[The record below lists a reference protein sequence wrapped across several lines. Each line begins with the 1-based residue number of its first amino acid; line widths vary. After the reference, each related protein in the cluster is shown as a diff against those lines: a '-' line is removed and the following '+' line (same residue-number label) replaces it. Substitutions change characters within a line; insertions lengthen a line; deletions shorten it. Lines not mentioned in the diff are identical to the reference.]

1 MDENMYCPVDQSR
14 LHEKLVEG
22 LSSHRCQL
30 CHGIFIPGDF
40 FRQVK
45 AQAALQVHR
54 EIAGNTPNLNTPRL
68 CPKRCSTMML
78 MHIKGIE
85 IDVCPHCDG
94 IWLDSGELEK
104 MILQFGLPKKHVL
117 EKLDNK
123 LATIES
129 MQLKPVKTRKSN
141 LDSVN
146 AIDVIDLAS
155 GLFNF
160 FN

>member
-1 MDENMYCPVDQSR
+1 MNCPVDHSR
-14 LHEKLVEG
+14 LQEKLVEG
-22 LSSHRCQL
+22 LSTHRCHL

-40 FRQVK
+40 FREVK

-54 EIAGNTPNLNTPRL
+54 EIAGYTPNLNASPRL

-85 IDVCPHCDG
+85 IDVCPQCDG

-104 MILQFGLPKKHVL
+104 MILQFGLPKKHSL
-117 EKLDNK
+117 EKVDNK

-129 MQLKPVKTRKSN
+129 MQLKPSTKHQSN
-141 LDSVN
+141 FDSVD
-146 AIDVIDLAS
+146 AIDVAS
-155 GLFNF
+155 GLFDL

>member
-14 LHEKLVEG
+14 LQEKLVEG
-22 LSSHRCQL
+22 LSAHRCQL

-54 EIAGNTPNLNTPRL
+54 EIAGNTPNLHTPRL
-68 CPKRCSTMML
+68 CPKRCTTMML

-104 MILQFGLPKKHVL
+104 MILQFGLPTKHRL
-117 EKLDNK
+117 EKIGNSLTTVDQ
-123 LATIES
+123 T
-129 MQLKPVKTRKSN
+129 KTQQSTF
-141 LDSVN
+141 DAFD
-146 AIDVIDLAS
+146 AIDVIDLVS
-155 GLFNF
+155 GIVNL
-160 FN
+160 